1 MLFPNGPEDN
11 ILLNNW
17 AQLVELVHCIE
28 RGAEICDLLLSS
40 PEARCEIPEYEVRE
54 GRGIG
59 AIEVPRGTLF
69 HEYAIDH
76 EGRVTEA
83 NVITPTAQNLANVEK
98 DMRTS
103 VERLLQEGG
112 EDQDQAQLRLK
123 LAMVARAYDPCI
135 SCSVHLL
142 CLDEPA

>member
-1 MLFPNGPEDN
+1 M
-11 ILLNNW
+11 
-17 AQLVELVHCIE
+17 ELVHCVE
-28 RGAEICDLLLSS
+28 RGVEICDLLLAT
-40 PEARCEIPEYEVRE
+40 PEARGEIPEYEVRE

-69 HEYAIDH
+69 HEYAIDR

-98 DMRTS
+98 DMRGS
-103 VERLLQEGG
+103 VERLLQDSR
-112 EDQDQAQLRLK
+112 EDHDQSDLRLK

-142 CLDEPA
+142 CLD